1 MSKLTEIRGIDEDA
15 LAKLNGA
22 GIVTI
27 EDFIQQCGEKKGRKE
42 IAGQT
47 GIDEKQI
54 LQWLNRA
61 DLSRIK
67 GVSTLYADL
76 LEFAGVDTVSELAQR
91 KPENLQAKMA
101 EVNEEKQ
108 LVQRVPPL
116 ALVEDW
122 VSQARELPRVIN
134 Y

>member
-1 MSKLTEIRGIDEDA
+1 MSKLTEIRGIDEDTQN
-15 LAKLNGA
+15 KLKNV
-22 GIVTI
+22 GIASIGEFI
-27 EDFIQQCGEKKGRKE
+27 EQCGDKKGRKE

-76 LEFAGVDTVSELAQR
+76 LEFAGVDTVPELAQR
-91 KPENLQAKMA
+91 KAENLQAKMA
-101 EVNEEKQ
+101 VVNEEKQ

-122 VSQARELPRVIN
+122 VSQAKELPRVIN